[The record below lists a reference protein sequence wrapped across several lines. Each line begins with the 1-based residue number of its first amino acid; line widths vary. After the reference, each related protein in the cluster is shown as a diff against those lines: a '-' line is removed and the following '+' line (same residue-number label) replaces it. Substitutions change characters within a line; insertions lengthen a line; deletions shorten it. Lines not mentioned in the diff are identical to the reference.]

1 MGGMGCGVL
10 LGMVSFL
17 VRDFCKGEGCAYA
30 DAYVRV
36 DHENAIAALE
46 ADEVPAPEIEGMREP
61 NFFGG
66 SLTRDGEVAGTF
78 AGIAPAT
85 EGIARGGG
93 TTKRIAPTPVDR
105 QGQPLV
111 GPFGSTL
118 DSAVKHARSLS
129 PEERKAGIVK
139 LQRELVAL
147 KIAEDEV
154 EEAGSE
160 DSEDGVDDETDDP
173 ASNGVRFTYTWGKHN
188 VCTYISRVRK
198 GGDEDK
204 RTRRK

>member
-1 MGGMGCGVL
+1 MT
-10 LGMVSFL
+10 
-17 VRDFCKGEGCAYA
+17 
-30 DAYVRV
+30 
-36 DHENAIAALE
+36 DHDNALAALE
-46 ADEVPAPEIEGMREP
+46 ADEVPAPEIEGMEEP
-61 NFFGG
+61 NFYGG
-66 SLTRDGEVAGTF
+66 SLTHDGEAVGTF
-78 AGIAPAT
+78 AGTAPPT

-93 TTKRIAPTPVDR
+93 KMRRIAPTPVDR
-105 QGQPLV
+105 QGQPLM
-111 GPFGSTL
+111 GPFGTTL

-160 DSEDGVDDETDDP
+160 DSEDGEDDESDDP
-173 ASNGVRFTYTWGKHN
+173 ASNGVRSTYTWGKHN
-188 VCTYISRVRK
+188 VYTYISRVRK

-204 RTRRK
+204 RTKRK